1 MFVSEARSEEREV
14 RERTENCREP
24 EHRLML
30 AVLEEALATFRR
42 GLLSRR
48 PMARKAFFD
57 VDAWVRDRDF
67 DWPFSFENIC
77 ATLRIDPDYIRA
89 GLRQLKSQS
98 LGRRADARGRRLR
111 RERIYDR
118 RGWRGQIK

>member
-1 MFVSEARSEEREV
+1 MFASEAGSEEREV
-14 RERTENCREP
+14 RERVENCREP

-77 ATLRIDPDYIRA
+77 ATLEIDADYVRA
-89 GLRQLKSQS
+89 GLAELKRKTLTTLCETSHY
-98 LGRRADARGRRLR
+98 RLR
-111 RERIYDR
+111 RERLYDR
-118 RGWRGQIK
+118 RGWRGKIG